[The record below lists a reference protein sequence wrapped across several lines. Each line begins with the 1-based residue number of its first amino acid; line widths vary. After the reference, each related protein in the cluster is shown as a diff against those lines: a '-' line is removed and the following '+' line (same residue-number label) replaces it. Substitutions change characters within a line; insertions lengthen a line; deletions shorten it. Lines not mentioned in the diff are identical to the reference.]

1 MPDILAWL
9 GWVFSLGW
17 FICSTLALRILID
30 NPAIGSEL
38 VVNSVEYLK
47 IVLIA
52 EYFFDTGIYFPKI
65 SIILFYWKLIPGISG
80 SLRRVLLVI
89 TVYLGCALLVSVLV
103 NTLICLPFSDNWSI
117 ENQLKSAWNSYA
129 SFCIQWGLNFSTDLL
144 ISLSR
149 FIAYNA
155 TDFELDD
162 QSGNTLSL
170 AEMSTAVIVVC
181 LPGLRR
187 FIMRSKSSTNRS
199 SSNQPSGYGVHT
211 KITGRG
217 QNAETPPSQYA
228 KWGVRD
234 DEIELVTH
242 IRVSHER
249 LSPDD
254 TRSASGKSAVSQTFK
269 V

>member
-1 MPDILAWL
+1 M
-9 GWVFSLGW
+9 
-17 FICSTLALRILID
+17 
-30 NPAIGSEL
+30 
-38 VVNSVEYLK
+38 
-47 IVLIA
+47 
-52 EYFFDTGIYFPKI
+52 
-65 SIILFYWKLIPGISG
+65 
-80 SLRRVLLVI
+80 
-89 TVYLGCALLVSVLV
+89 
-103 NTLICLPFSDNWSI
+103 
-117 ENQLKSAWNSYA
+117 
-129 SFCIQWGLNFSTDLL
+129 
-144 ISLSR
+144 
-149 FIAYNA
+149 
-155 TDFELDD
+155 
-162 QSGNTLSL
+162 
-170 AEMSTAVIVVC
+170 C

-217 QNAETPPSQYA
+217 QNTEAPASQYA

-254 TRSASGKSAVSQTFK
+254 TRSASGQSAVSKTFK

>member
-1 MPDILAWL
+1 M
-9 GWVFSLGW
+9 
-17 FICSTLALRILID
+17 
-30 NPAIGSEL
+30 E
-38 VVNSVEYLK
+38 
-47 IVLIA
+47 
-52 EYFFDTGIYFPKI
+52 
-65 SIILFYWKLIPGISG
+65 
-80 SLRRVLLVI
+80 
-89 TVYLGCALLVSVLV
+89 
-103 NTLICLPFSDNWSI
+103 LICFFLCSMGS
-117 ENQLKSAWNSYA
+117 QL
-129 SFCIQWGLNFSTDLL
+129 LNGSTY
-144 ISLSR
+144 LSR

-187 FIMRSKSSTNRS
+187 FIMRSKTSTNRS

-211 KITGRG
+211 KITGKG
-217 QNAETPPSQYA
+217 QNTDTSKGQIPPSQYA

-242 IRVSHER
+242 IRVSHE
-249 LSPDD
+249 LVNPDD
-254 TRSASGKSAVSQTFK
+254 TRSASGQSAISQNFK

>member
-1 MPDILAWL
+1 MDGVVFYIKSTRVKVIL
-9 GWVFSLGW
+9 
-17 FICSTLALRILID
+17 
-30 NPAIGSEL
+30 
-38 VVNSVEYLK
+38 
-47 IVLIA
+47 
-52 EYFFDTGIYFPKI
+52 
-65 SIILFYWKLIPGISG
+65 
-80 SLRRVLLVI
+80 
-89 TVYLGCALLVSVLV
+89 VYLGCALLVSVLV

-129 SFCIQWGLNFSTDLL
+129 SFCVQWGLNFSTDLL
-144 ISLSR
+144 IFFYPFFLLKHLKLHRKQKIALIGIFSLGAITLIVSLSR

-217 QNAETPPSQYA
+217 QNAETPASQYA

-254 TRSASGKSAVSQTFK
+254 TRSASGKSATSQTFK
-269 V
+269 I